1 MKKKVEL
8 LVGLLLL
15 LQFRKEEGRA
25 SSWLLVV
32 GAIQEEG
39 KRTCCWKRW
48 LPKTYSFRLECHDPK
63 PDIVL

>member
-1 MKKKVEL
+1 
-8 LVGLLLL
+8 

-25 SSWLLVV
+25 SSWLVV
-32 GAIQEEG
+32 VVAIQEEG

-48 LPKTYSFRLECHDPK
+48 LPKTYSLRLECHDPK